1 MRIKTI
7 IAAVILGLLL
17 ITAAAAQD
25 RLAVSEDNP
34 EIDGT
39 VFPQEYSLVV
49 ELPRAVLYLNR
60 TQEILSIALQ
70 SELGGWVAVGLGSQR
85 MDEASIY
92 IGYVD
97 SGEQVF
103 TKQLGRGHGH
113 ADAQVAEPAAFRLR
127 ENQSGTVLELSF
139 PASAFIPQGAAS
151 LSLIAACG
159 KRDNLGSYHSM
170 RRGLEIDL

>member
-7 IAAVILGLLL
+7 IAAVICGLLL

-25 RLAVSEDNP
+25 RLAVSAGNP
-34 EIDGT
+34 EIDGIIS
-39 VFPQEYSLVV
+39 PQEYSLVV

-60 TQEILSIALQ
+60 TQELLSIALQ
-70 SELGGWVAVGLGSQR
+70 SELDGWVSVGLGSQR
-85 MDEASIY
+85 MNEASIY

-103 TKQLGRGHGH
+103 TKQLGRGHSH
-113 ADAQVAEPAAFRLR
+113 RDARVAEPEAFRLR
-127 ENQSGTVLELSF
+127 ENQTGTVLELSF

-159 KRDNLGSYHSM
+159 KGDDLSSYHSM